1 MEDFLREE
9 ETMKRMH
16 PAHVVRSAA
25 LLAEACTMAVA
36 LPAWGASVLS
46 LAQQNV
52 IAKTTAKMSKAE
64 KEILAEM
71 SDAGKLAEFFGSPAA
86 LAKFRKE
93 VKGADRV
100 SLGPDDEGVKKFVL
114 DGNRKLSGRG
124 TVRTPG
130 NWKRYTFECVLDP
143 GKATVNSFTYKF
155 EGK

>member
-1 MEDFLREE
+1 
-9 ETMKRMH
+9 
-16 PAHVVRSAA
+16 
-25 LLAEACTMAVA
+25 
-36 LPAWGASVLS
+36 
-46 LAQQNV
+46 
-52 IAKTTAKMSKAE
+52 MSKAE

-100 SLGPDDEGVKKFVL
+100 PLGPDDEGVKKLVL

-124 TVRTPG
+124 AVRTPG
-130 NWKRYTFECVLDP
+130 NWKCCTFECVLDP

-155 EGK
+155 DGK